1 MDPQRRMKFR
11 RCLNS
16 ISNQLSRQNLEDMKF
31 VCKDHV
37 PVSKMERVRSA
48 LDLFQALEERGKMSF
63 SDTAFLVQ
71 VLLSVGRSNLVPE
84 LQRAGFAPAIIPPQ
98 PAGGGGHLGRMS
110 EESFQRPE
118 FLFNEML
125 LKIAQHLSAKDVE
138 TLSYTWA
145 EPLLQI
151 SIDRVTS
158 GTHLFQLLQQRQLV
172 TPTNLL
178 MLFEELHTIGR
189 SDLCKRIN
197 SYLAATGQRQY
208 DYREAG
214 EWMRRRR
221 RKEGGWQEKGG
232 RERLRERERVSE
244 KVGITRKKRGS
255 NR

>member
-1 MDPQRRMKFR
+1 M
-11 RCLNS
+11 
-16 ISNQLSRQNLEDMKF
+16 
-31 VCKDHV
+31 CKDHV

-48 LDLFQALEERGKMSF
+48 LDLFQAMEERGKMSF

-71 VLLSVGRSNLVPE
+71 VLVSVGRSNLVPE
-84 LQRAGFAPAIIPPQ
+84 LQREGFAPAIIPPL
-98 PAGGGGHLGRMS
+98 AGGGGHSAERS
-110 EESFQRPE
+110 EESFRSPE

-151 SIDRVTS
+151 SVDRVTS

-197 SYLAATGQRQY
+197 SFLAVTGQRQY

-214 EWMRRRR
+214 EWMSRRRR
-221 RKEGGWQEKGG
+221 RVGEWREREIEREIERERMSEKVRDNEKEGGEGYS
-232 RERLRERERVSE
+232 R
-244 KVGITRKKRGS
+244 
-255 NR
+255 